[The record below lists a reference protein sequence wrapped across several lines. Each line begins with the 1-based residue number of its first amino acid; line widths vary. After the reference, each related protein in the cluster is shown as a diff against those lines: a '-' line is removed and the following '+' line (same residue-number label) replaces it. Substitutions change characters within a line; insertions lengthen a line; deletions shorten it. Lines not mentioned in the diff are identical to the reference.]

1 MLTLLLE
8 ACRLSVV
15 VAHALFGS
23 HMKNTGTSLSDIAA
37 VHNTE
42 TETKKNKQKQM
53 IDPLVTSFVKN

>member
-1 MLTLLLE
+1 
-8 ACRLSVV
+8 
-15 VAHALFGS
+15 
-23 HMKNTGTSLSDIAA
+23 MKNTGTSLSDIAA